1 MNKIKLATLLL
12 ALSSSMFAK
21 SIVIDNLNETKHINL
36 SKSDINRFFFPA
48 PIKTG
53 SNRECYYSCYWGIN
67 KLCYIRI

>member
-12 ALSSSMFAK
+12 ALSSTMFAK

-36 SKSDINRFFFPA
+36 SKSDINRFVFPA

-53 SNRECYYSCYWGIN
+53 SNRECY
-67 KLCYIRI
+67 